1 MSQKNIHVFAT
12 WRVKEG
18 QLDTVLGLLKEVAEK
33 SRAEEGNLF
42 YKVHQSNTESNTLI
56 LFEGYKDETALEQHR
71 NSEHF
76 QTLVIGKIV
85 PILENREVVLAK
97 EIKYEP

>member
-1 MSQKNIHVFAT
+1 MKNEKAITVFAK

-18 QLDTVLGLLKEVAEK
+18 QLDAVLEILTEVVK
-33 SRAEEGNLF
+33 RSTGEEGNLF
-42 YKVHQSNTESNTLI
+42 YNIHQSNSDVNTLI
-56 LFEGYKDETALEQHR
+56 LFEGYKDESAVAEHR

-85 PILENREVVLAK
+85 PLLDDREVVLTTQLVWD
-97 EIKYEP
+97 